1 MPNRSLSNADF
12 ANTEETGTKLPTL
25 VRNSMRT
32 TCALLVVAFVMSGA
46 AQADSRNLAPG
57 FSKLAKGAKILVM
70 PPDVELFSI
79 SAGGV
84 SEPKADW
91 TEAAHLHVHKSLT
104 GKSASLGLKTQE
116 LPENDADEL
125 AEINA
130 LHGAVARSIALHHMV
145 GGNLS
150 LPTKDNKLDWS
161 LGDAVLPIRAK
172 SDADYAL
179 FIWMRDSYATSERK
193 VAMFAMALLGV
204 GIVGGM
210 QTGYASLVD
219 LRTGRVMWFNRIL
232 RGNGDLREAEAADET
247 VTTLLAQFPETQ

>member
-1 MPNRSLSNADF
+1 MTAYNSGYAGRICGQQEAATRSSGSMPNRSLSNADF

-91 TEAAHLHVHKSLT
+91 TEAAH
-104 GKSASLGLKTQE
+104 
-116 LPENDADEL
+116 
-125 AEINA
+125 
-130 LHGAVARSIALHHMV
+130 
-145 GGNLS
+145 
-150 LPTKDNKLDWS
+150 
-161 LGDAVLPIRAK
+161 
-172 SDADYAL
+172 
-179 FIWMRDSYATSERK
+179 
-193 VAMFAMALLGV
+193 
-204 GIVGGM
+204 
-210 QTGYASLVD
+210 
-219 LRTGRVMWFNRIL
+219 
-232 RGNGDLREAEAADET
+232 
-247 VTTLLAQFPETQ
+247 